1 MKSINWK
8 LRLANRYFWLSAI
21 PALALVLQAVASL
34 FGFEYDFSDTVNKLI
49 VVVNAVF
56 VFLVVL
62 GLVNDPTTKGVT
74 DSEQALTYE
83 KPKEENNN
91 E

>member
-1 MKSINWK
+1 M
-8 LRLANRYFWLSAI
+8 
-21 PALALVLQAVASL
+21 QAVASL

-56 VFLVVL
+56 AFLVVL